1 MTTET
6 IKVPDLGG
14 ADGVEVIEIPISVG
28 DSIEEESTLLV
39 LESDKA
45 TMDVPSPV
53 AGKVSKILV
62 KLGDTIGEGTAIV
75 EVDIESETSAQK
87 AEDAVDQSEDVED
100 DDGKGALRA
109 EAEAPVKPSSSTQ
122 APSSEKAQPSEKDVL
137 LPDLGTDDEVEVIEI
152 AIKEGVEFAEG
163 DTLFTLEGD
172 KATMEVP
179 APFDGVIT
187 SVLIAEGDKVKS
199 GQKVAVAKVV
209 SSAGFGGDEQSSIDD
224 EPSETSFAG
233 QPEASNSGKS
243 SKPAEKAD
251 DNQSTQGS
259 AVAPNSA
266 ELSEPEAPAK
276 VVYAGPLVRKLAREL
291 GVDLRNV
298 EGSGVK
304 GRIQSDDVHAYVKKA
319 LAALE
324 KGQSG
329 GGSAGAGVPA
339 VADVDFSRFGDVEEI
354 SLSKIDRLTA
364 ANMTKSWLNV
374 PAVTQFDDADIT
386 EMEVFRKSLK
396 ADAEKKGV
404 KLTPVAFIMLACARV
419 LANHPVINRSWH
431 SSGEKAIQKHYI
443 HIGLA
448 VDTPRGLMVPVV
460 RNVDKK
466 GLFDIAA
473 DIAELA
479 EKARAGKL
487 SSADMQGGC
496 ITISSLGAIGGKGFT
511 PIVNTPETA
520 IIGVSK
526 ASIQPVWN
534 GEEFEPRQMLPL
546 SLTYDHRLVNG
557 ADGGKFFTDV
567 VAVLGDIRRL
577 LL

>member
-28 DSIEEESTLLV
+28 DSIQEESTLLV

-53 AGKVSKILV
+53 AGKVAKILV
-62 KLGDTIGEGTAIV
+62 KLGDTISEGSAIV
-75 EVDIESETSAQK
+75 EMETESAASDDEKSEDSAADDTEQEASSDEPEKQQQASSSPSSAQ
-87 AEDAVDQSEDVED
+87 AV
-100 DDGKGALRA
+100 
-109 EAEAPVKPSSSTQ
+109 
-122 APSSEKAQPSEKDVL
+122 EKDVT
-137 LPDLGTDDEVEVIEI
+137 LPDLGTDEAVDVIEI
-152 AIKEGVEFAEG
+152 SVKEGDRVAEG
-163 DTLFTLEGD
+163 ETLFTLEGD

-179 APFDGVIT
+179 APFDGEII
-187 SVLIAEGDKVKS
+187 SLLIAEGDKVKS
-199 GQKVAVAKVV
+199 GQKVAVAKG
-209 SSAGFGGDEQSSIDD
+209 A
-224 EPSETSFAG
+224 SEETADKG
-233 QPEASNSGKS
+233 QPAENEASVT
-243 SKPAEKAD
+243 AEKAEETPAANKSEKARPAD
-251 DNQSTQGS
+251 TSESQVSKDSSGS
-259 AVAPNSA
+259 DEG
-266 ELSEPEAPAK
+266 ELSEPEAPAES
-276 VVYAGPLVRKLAREL
+276 VYAGPLVRKLAREL

-298 EGSGVK
+298 EGSGAK
-304 GRIQSDDVHAYVKKA
+304 GRIQADDVHGYVKKA

-324 KGQSG
+324 KPGPGSDG
-329 GGSAGAGVPA
+329 GGVALPA
-339 VADVDFSRFGDVEEI
+339 VPDVDFSRFGEIEEI
-354 SLSKIDRLTA
+354 SLSKIDKLTA
-364 ANMTKSWLNV
+364 ANMTRSWLNV

-386 EMEVFRKSLK
+386 EMEAFRKSLK
-396 ADAEKKGV
+396 ADAESRGV

-419 LANHPVINRSWH
+419 LARHPVINRAWH

-448 VDTPRGLMVPVV
+448 VDTPKGLMVPVV
-460 RNVDKK
+460 RDVDKK
-466 GLFDIAA
+466 GLFDVAS
-473 DIAELA
+473 DIANLA

-487 SSADMQGGC
+487 SAADMQGGC

-526 ASIQPVWN
+526 ASIQPVWD
-534 GEEFEPRQMLPL
+534 GTDFRPRQLLPM

-557 ADGGKFFTDV
+557 ADGGKFFTELV
-567 VAVLGDIRRL
+567 SVLGDIRRL